1 LVEDGNILI
10 APAQLVHRDAGT
22 TLRHYAHATP
32 LDDVDVADELDRRLN
47 EAVG

>member
-1 LVEDGNILI
+1 LRTATSSYPRRSSSTATRV
-10 APAQLVHRDAGT
+10 RR
-22 TLRHYAHATP
+22 LRHYAHATP